1 MQPSFF
7 TKEQIDKIVSLAIE
21 AGEIAIKEF
30 QEKTFSIKRKED
42 GSCVTST
49 DAMISEFFRKNFYQ
63 EFPEIPV
70 ICEEGTLRE
79 VAGDEFFLID
89 PIDGT
94 SSFAKGSS
102 EFCINIALIKNK
114 KAVFGLIYAPLFED
128 GKMAF
133 TNQNGRITLQ
143 KVKSGTS
150 LEISKIKNRKSEKI
164 RIITSS
170 RSSFDDVKS
179 HINNHFKEFLEN
191 FEIEKLS
198 SAIKFFRVVEGDCDL
213 YLHFR
218 PSMEWDTAAGQA
230 LTESIGISPKHLS
243 DGKILTYKKSGFDNP
258 PFLLRSF

>member
-1 MQPSFF
+1 MRSSFF
-7 TKEQIDKIVSLAIE
+7 TKEQIDKIVSLAVE

-30 QEKTFSIKRKED
+30 QRKTFSIKRKVD
-42 GSCVTST
+42 GSCITSS
-49 DAMISEFFRKNFYQ
+49 DLMISEFFRKNFNR
-63 EFPEIPV
+63 EFPNIPV

-79 VAGDEFFLID
+79 FYEEVFFLID

-102 EFCINIALIKNK
+102 EFCINIALIENK

-133 TNQNGRITLQ
+133 TNENGFVTLQ

-150 LEISKIKNRKSEKI
+150 LEISKRKIGNNKKIK
-164 RIITSS
+164 IITSS
-170 RSSFDDVKS
+170 RSSLNEVKNYIS
-179 HINNHFKEFLEN
+179 IHFKEFVDN
-191 FEIEKLS
+191 FETENLS
-198 SAIKFFRVVEGDCDL
+198 SAIKFFRIIEGDSDL

-230 LTESIGISPKHLS
+230 IAETIEIFPKHIS
-243 DGKILTYKKSGFDNP
+243 DGKILSYKKPGFDNP